1 MPKAFAKIA
10 FTPAAQSFQDRY
22 GTKEAYATF
31 LEGEELTGHQIEPDH
46 AAFISRMDG
55 FYLSTLSQTGWPY
68 VQFKGG
74 PRGFLKVLDDQHFA
88 YADYRGNRQYLS
100 AGNISQNARVSLIL
114 VDYETQQRLK
124 IWGEAQITSLEED
137 REFVMDL
144 MPESYKADPER
155 AITIKTKALEW
166 DCPRHIPK
174 RASVAL

>member
-1 MPKAFAKIA
+1 MSKAFAQIA
-10 FTPAAQSFQDRY
+10 FTPAAQSFQEQY
-22 GTKEAYATF
+22 GTKEAYAKF
-31 LEGEELTGHQIEPDH
+31 LEGEELSGHKIEPEH

-55 FYLSTLSQTGWPY
+55 FYLSTVSETGWPY

-74 PRGFLKVLDDQHFA
+74 PRGFLKVMNDQHLA

-100 AGNISQNARVSLIL
+100 VGNISQNAHVSLIL

-124 IWGEAQITSLEED
+124 IWGEARIVPLEEETD
-137 REFVMDL
+137 FVLDL
-144 MPESYKADPER
+144 MPTDYKAEPER
-155 AITIKTKALEW
+155 AISIQTKALEW